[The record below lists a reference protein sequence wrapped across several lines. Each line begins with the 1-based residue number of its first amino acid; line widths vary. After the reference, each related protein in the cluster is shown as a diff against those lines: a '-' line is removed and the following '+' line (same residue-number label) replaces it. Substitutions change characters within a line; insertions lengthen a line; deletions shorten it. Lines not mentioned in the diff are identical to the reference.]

1 MIASNM
7 ESLLDLQEELIRLR
21 SDAIAMECRLTP
33 EIQCCNDQCRGSA
46 RNLVHYLSVR
56 KNDIRPLQHTLAR
69 FGLSSLSAM
78 EPFTLAH
85 LNAVIS
91 LLQGITGRL
100 CEVPLPPVD
109 YLSGPQLLREHRR
122 NLLGTRPQPR
132 DSAHIMVTMPTE
144 AAQQPQL
151 LADLLRSGMNVM
163 RINCAHDDIKAWLAM
178 VQHLQSAIVTQGTAC
193 KIHVDLAG
201 PKLRTGPIQ
210 SSGRLLKLKPRRD
223 LYGLVLEPCRV
234 WLHSNA
240 SELLP
245 AGLHAP
251 LQVAAEFLLQCQVG
265 DRIQLVDS
273 RGQRRKMNVVQVQ
286 PGSCIAELNHT
297 AYITHD
303 TQMDLKRA
311 QATVASS
318 LVLNLRDVVLPI
330 VLFKGD
336 TLILTRTAQPGV
348 QEQRDQLGELVQP
361 ARIHCTLPQAFDQV
375 ASGQRVWF
383 DDGRIGACVESCD
396 GEEMHLRITLAEARG
411 SKLRAEKGINFPDT
425 VLEIPALTSK
435 DLADLEQVV
444 AFADMVALSFVR
456 GPEDVEALHKALDG
470 LGRPDMGVVLKIE
483 NRQAFENLPRI
494 LLAGLRY
501 GRPLGVMIARGDLAV
516 ELGFERLSEVQQE
529 ILWLCEAAHIP
540 VIWATQI
547 LESMA
552 KKGVPSRAEVS
563 DASMAVLAECV
574 MLNKGPYIVDTVV
587 MLRDILGRMDQHY
600 HKRRATLR
608 PLSVAKL

>member
-7 ESLLDLQEELIRLR
+7 DSLLDLQEQLIRLR
-21 SDAIAMECRLTP
+21 SNALAMEHRLAP
-33 EIQCCNDQCRGSA
+33 EIEQCDEQRQGSA

-56 KNDIRPLQHTLAR
+56 QNDIRLLQHTLSR
-69 FGLSSLSAM
+69 YGLSSLSAM

-85 LNAVIS
+85 LNAVIG
-91 LLQGITGRL
+91 LLQSITGRL
-100 CEVPLPPVD
+100 CDVPQPPVD

-122 NLLGTRPQPR
+122 NLLGLQPPQA
-132 DSAHIMVTMPTE
+132 DSAHIMVTMPAD
-144 AAQQPQL
+144 AASRPEL
-151 LADLLRSGMNVM
+151 IADLLNSGMNLM
-163 RINCAHDDIKAWLAM
+163 RINCSHDDVEAWRAM
-178 VQHLQSAIVTQGTAC
+178 VEHLQSACVSQGAAC

-201 PKLRTGPIQ
+201 PKLRTGAIQ

-234 WLHSNA
+234 WLYADSGA
-240 SELLP
+240 SLP
-245 AGLHAP
+245 AGLHKP
-251 LQVAAEFLLQCQVG
+251 LQVAQDFLQQCQVG

-273 RGQRRKMNVVQVQ
+273 RGQRRKMSVVQVQ
-286 PGSCIAELNHT
+286 SGSCIAELNHT
-297 AYITHD
+297 AYITDD
-303 TQMDLKRA
+303 TRMDLKRA
-311 QATVASS
+311 QDTVAST
-318 LVLNLRDVVLPI
+318 LALNLHDVELPI
-330 VLFKGD
+330 VLFKD
-336 TLILTRTAQPGV
+336 DILILTRSSQPGL
-348 QEQRDQLGELVQP
+348 QEQRDQVGELVQP

-375 ASGQRVWF
+375 EVGQRVWF
-383 DDGRIGACVESCD
+383 DDGKIGARVQSCD
-396 GEEMHLRITLAEARG
+396 GEEMHLRITLADPRG
-411 SKLRAEKGINFPDT
+411 SKLRAEKGINFPDS

-435 DLADLEQVV
+435 DLADLKQVV

-456 GPEDVEALHKALDG
+456 GPEDVDALHEALNF
-470 LGRPDMGVVLKIE
+470 LGHPDMGVVLKIE

-494 LLAGLRY
+494 LLAGLRH

-608 PLSVAKL
+608 PLSVAQL